1 MTTIKPAISA
11 LESLSTQSQS
21 TEIGERSAEHLIDK
35 CVPYSEMTEEEIM
48 RVVAF
53 KANAIANE
61 EKYIKQQEE
70 FNAQMQQIIDNQKE
84 IAQQSHERFQALV
97 DKALSQQV
105 VIPELEIKQEEA
117 NEQEQGK

>member
-1 MTTIKPAISA
+1 
-11 LESLSTQSQS
+11 
-21 TEIGERSAEHLIDK
+21 
-35 CVPYSEMTEEEIM
+35 
-48 RVVAF
+48 
-53 KANAIANE
+53 
-61 EKYIKQQEE
+61 
-70 FNAQMQQIIDNQKE
+70 MQQIIDNQKE